1 MNTNGSHIADREQG
15 RSVAERLG
23 ALSDPLRLR
32 LLRLLEQ
39 EELSVGEVAAVVQLP
54 QSTVS
59 RHLKQLAET
68 GWVQRRAEGTAGF
81 YRLVMDDSPAE
92 ARELWR
98 VVRKQIG
105 DAGQVQEDLRRL
117 DSVLRERQTDSQA
130 FFGRIAGEWDAVR
143 AELFGRGFTAE
154 ALLGLVPG
162 EWQVADLGC
171 GTGNISELLA
181 PFVKRIVAVDQ
192 AGPMLRA
199 AKKRLKPHGNVEFVK
214 GRVTAI
220 PIEEGEMDAAAL
232 GLVLHHLERPVE
244 ALTETR
250 RILKAGGAALVI
262 DMREHDRTEYRRRMG
277 HRHLGFDERTMRGLL
292 GEAGFERVRWTAL
305 PDKPEGKGPGL
316 FVATGVKP

>member
-1 MNTNGSHIADREQG
+1 MNTNGSQIVG
-15 RSVAERLG
+15 GGKGLGVAERLG

-32 LLRLLEQ
+32 LLRLLER

-59 RHLKQLAET
+59 RHLKQLAEA

-81 YRLVMDDSPAE
+81 YRLVMDDAPAE

-105 DAGQVQEDLRRL
+105 ETAQTQEDAHRL
-117 DSVLRERQTDSQA
+117 ESVLRGRRTDSQA

-154 ALLGLVPG
+154 ALLGLVSG
-162 EWQVADLGC
+162 EWTIADLGC
-171 GTGNISELLA
+171 GTGNVSELLA

-199 AKKRLKPHGNVEFVK
+199 AKKRLKPQANVEFVK
-214 GRVTAI
+214 GDVTAI
-220 PIEEGEMDAAAL
+220 PLGDEEVDAAIV
-232 GLVLHHLERPVE
+232 GLVLHHLESPAA
-244 ALTETR
+244 ALVETR
-250 RILKAGGAALVI
+250 RILKKGGVALVV
-262 DMREHDRTEYRRRMG
+262 DMREHDRTDYRHQMG
-277 HRHLGFDERTMRGLL
+277 HRHLGFDEDAMRRMFD
-292 GEAGFERVRWTAL
+292 EAGFERFRWTAL